1 MRGSCWTLGIL
12 SHKYDGSCTVVDKA
26 SQCLEC
32 RPPLAVQ
39 IGGLFDGLAALRR
52 REHLGRGLD
61 HADAFCTAHGVLAGE
76 LQRVQCTF
84 VESYETT
91 FSGFGALAGFFL
103 ISASATAASRVAES
117 LTRALRRT
125 PGEGHAVAAQEGGDN
140 QVCAY

>member
-1 MRGSCWTLGIL
+1 MDSL
-12 SHKYDGSCTVVDKA
+12 H
-26 SQCLEC
+26 
-32 RPPLAVQ
+32 
-39 IGGLFDGLAALRR
+39 FDGGNTWGVVLTMPTPFARR
-52 REHLGRGLD
+52 
-61 HADAFCTAHGVLAGE
+61 TAHGVLAGE

-125 PGEGHAVAAQEGGDN
+125 LGECHAVAAQEGGDN